1 MRIGVVVLNW
11 NGWADTLECL
21 ESLLRCRAIGGPIV
35 VCDNDSEDE
44 SVERLR
50 DWAEG
55 RLDVWVPPEAPLRG
69 LSHPPIPRPIP
80 IVEHDRASAEAANG
94 VGEAESAARLVLI
107 RTGANLGF
115 AGGNNVGLRYL
126 LGRADVDGVWLLNN
140 DTVVDPG
147 AAAALI
153 AEVERDERI
162 GLCGSTLLYYE
173 EPERVQAAGGATYNA
188 WMALPR
194 HIGEALPVSRLPD
207 PDQVRARMAFPTA
220 ASVLV
225 TRAFLEEVGLMSEDY
240 FFYFE
245 ELDWARR
252 GAGRFRIGYAPD
264 SRVYHRE
271 GRSIGNAGAKRKSY
285 LSDYYFL
292 RNRMRITR
300 RYFPR
305 RMLTVRLALLLA
317 LVNRLRRRQWDRI
330 GMIARIWREE

>member
-80 IVEHDRASAEAANG
+80 IVEHDRASAGAANG

-126 LGRADVDGVWLLNN
+126 LGRADVAPRCQYKIMFGDFCQFGGV
-140 DTVVDPG
+140 T
-147 AAAALI
+147 
-153 AEVERDERI
+153 E
-162 GLCGSTLLYYE
+162 
-173 EPERVQAAGGATYNA
+173 AGGVLIGVFTVRGCLV
-188 WMALPR
+188 LP
-194 HIGEALPVSRLPD
+194 GM
-207 PDQVRARMAFPTA
+207 Q
-220 ASVLV
+220 
-225 TRAFLEEVGLMSEDY
+225 
-240 FFYFE
+240 
-245 ELDWARR
+245 
-252 GAGRFRIGYAPD
+252 GAGDFGD
-264 SRVYHRE
+264 VV
-271 GRSIGNAGAKRKSY
+271 AGE
-285 LSDYYFL
+285 
-292 RNRMRITR
+292 
-300 RYFPR
+300 
-305 RMLTVRLALLLA
+305 
-317 LVNRLRRRQWDRI
+317 
-330 GMIARIWREE
+330 IA